1 MFLQLENNNQK
12 RGNGGANTAGSSTNV
27 AVFDRQK
34 KALREQWLM
43 DGLSQQSEE
52 EQEAMRLQ
60 AQDEQQQSDQLQ
72 SNILR

>member
-1 MFLQLENNNQK
+1 MFDL
-12 RGNGGANTAGSSTNV
+12 
-27 AVFDRQK
+27 QK

-60 AQDEQQQSDQLQ
+60 ARDEQQQSDQLQ

>member
-1 MFLQLENNNQK
+1 MK
-12 RGNGGANTAGSSTNV
+12 RGAHVAGVWGTCVN
-27 AVFDRQK
+27 VFDPQK

-52 EQEAMRLQ
+52 EQAALKLQ

>member
-1 MFLQLENNNQK
+1 MLKLRFLY
-12 RGNGGANTAGSSTNV
+12 V
-27 AVFDRQK
+27 AVFDWQK

>member
-1 MFLQLENNNQK
+1 M
-12 RGNGGANTAGSSTNV
+12 
-27 AVFDRQK
+27 FDRQK

-60 AQDEQQQSDQLQ
+60 AQDEQQQSGQLQ

>member
-1 MFLQLENNNQK
+1 MGTSEEKGADENLEVFLCL
-12 RGNGGANTAGSSTNV
+12 
-27 AVFDRQK
+27 FQK

-43 DGLSQQSEE
+43 DGLSQQTEE

>member
-1 MFLQLENNNQK
+1 MELTIDAHLC
-12 RGNGGANTAGSSTNV
+12 
-27 AVFDRQK
+27 VFDWQK

-52 EQEAMRLQ
+52 EQEALRLQ
-60 AQDEQQQSDQLQ
+60 ALDEQHQSDQLQ